1 MSLGSRR
8 ILLLAFSW
16 SFFFI
21 LAGVLP
27 SQGQSNVA
35 LLSLERIFD
44 SRDFLGEQ
52 FGPARWLSDGSGYTT
67 VEVSNSRR
75 ALEIVSYDTETGKR
89 KVEIG
94 ERILRPKGSSLPL
107 IINDYQWSKDGHK
120 LLIYTNSKR

>member
-8 ILLLAFSW
+8 ILLLALSW

-35 LLSLERIFD
+35 SLSLERIFD

-67 VEVSNSRR
+67 VEVSNSQR

-89 KVEIG
+89 KVEVGMSKAIHCKG
-94 ERILRPKGSSLPL
+94 E
-107 IINDYQWSKDGHK
+107 
-120 LLIYTNSKR
+120 